1 MEGEDR
7 MTVEVDTE
15 NRRSPRAFALVLL
28 LAFAA
33 GCGDRE
39 DRELVRVEQERE
51 AIEILDILRDGL
63 SARDLVAEKKAVKD
77 GQKTVWQIM
86 ILECTRPDLDTAFR
100 ELVRAN
106 RPKVRYPGLEEMLAG
121 GKLIPSETEDRA
133 RYIHAREGEVQN
145 ALLALPGVV
154 DAEVNLA
161 LPREPRGAEAKDKTP
176 ASASVVLKFRDAAFA
191 QPFVV
196 ESTEPVA
203 ADAPFVPRTSK
214 DQVRQAVA
222 SGVEGLDPRRVTVMV
237 TVEGSRGVFGS
248 DDPGGA
254 APGSAP
260 APDSIVSNPSFA
272 AIVEKLETDF
282 RTNPGEALRR
292 LETDP
297 AAEPKTSSGSRE
309 FQYLLGMIALGIAT
323 VVTLISLLKAKAALR
338 KALRR

>member
-1 MEGEDR
+1 MAIEKRPEDR
-7 MTVEVDTE
+7 
-15 NRRSPRAFALVLL
+15 RSGRAGALVLL

-39 DRELVRVEQERE
+39 DRELVRVDQERE
-51 AIEILDILRDGL
+51 AIEILDVLRQSP
-63 SARDLVAEKKAVKD
+63 SARELVSEKKAVKD

-86 ILECTRPDLDTAFR
+86 ILDCTRPDLDVAFA

-106 RPKVRYPGLEEMLAG
+106 RPKIRYAGLEEMLAG

-145 ALLALPGVV
+145 ALLAIPGVI

-176 ASASVVLKFRDAAFA
+176 ASASVVLKFRDANFA
-191 QPFVV
+191 QPFVADA
-196 ESTEPVA
+196 TEPLP
-203 ADAPFVPRTSK
+203 ADAPFVARSSK
-214 DQVRQAVA
+214 DHVRQTVA

-237 TVEGSRGVFGS
+237 TVEGARGVFGS
-248 DDPGGA
+248 DDPGAPSTA
-254 APGSAP
+254 ADPTV
-260 APDSIVSNPSFA
+260 DSIVANPSFSA
-272 AIVEKLETDF
+272 VVKELETEF
-282 RTNPGEALRR
+282 KANPGEALRR
-292 LETDP
+292 LKADP
-297 AAEPKTSSGSRE
+297 SAEPKSAPSSRE

-323 VVTLISLLKAKAALR
+323 VMTLISLLKAKAALR